1 MLDVGGVWVVGQANE
16 RRIIWIGKFFFSPE
30 YAIFRKNGLVL

>member
-16 RRIIWIGKFFFSPE
+16 RRIIWIGKFFFLLNTR
-30 YAIFRKNGLVL
+30 FFGKTG